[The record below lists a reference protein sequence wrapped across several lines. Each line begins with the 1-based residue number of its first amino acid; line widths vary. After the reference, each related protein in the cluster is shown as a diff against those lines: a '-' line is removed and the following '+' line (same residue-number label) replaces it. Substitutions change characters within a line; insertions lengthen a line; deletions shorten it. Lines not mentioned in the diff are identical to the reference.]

1 MKTKLLTLIIL
12 VILLSACGQAAIE
25 SADSENG
32 YSPEIDTQI
41 VQAMTSAVTLTKKV
55 FSTHTATSTPTTT
68 PTSTQ
73 TSIPTLTLIAESKAY
88 TTPLPYLTN
97 VTGYSDCDNSI
108 YLKDITIKDGTVL
121 MPGEP
126 FKKIWR
132 LKNTGTC
139 AWREG
144 YSLIFVS
151 GYDMDGER
159 TTINQYVAPGEE
171 AKIGIDL
178 VAPDVDGVY
187 IGYWILVN
195 RENEVF
201 GETIFV
207 QIVVS
212 EDETEEETD

>member
-1 MKTKLLTLIIL
+1 MKSKLILFFILAIL
-12 VILLSACGQAAIE
+12 VSACGQVITE
-25 SADSENG
+25 TADSASEYNA
-32 YSPEIDTQI
+32 EINTQI
-41 VQAMTSAVTLTKKV
+41 AQALTSAVT
-55 FSTHTATSTPTTT
+55 PTNETL
-68 PTSTQ
+68 
-73 TSIPTLTLIAESKAY
+73 PTLTATPTPTVTLTPTQTALPSLTLPAKPETYA
-88 TTPLPYLTN
+88 TPLPFLTN

-151 GYDMDGER
+151 GYDMDGET
-159 TTINQYVAPGEE
+159 TTINQYVAPGRE
-171 AKIGIDL
+171 AKISIGLI
-178 VAPDVDGVY
+178 APDIDGTY
-187 IGYWILVN
+187 TGYWILIN
-195 RENEVF
+195 REGEVF

-207 QIVVS
+207 NIVVS
-212 EDETEEETD
+212 EDETEEELE